1 MTVMISKPF
10 HVNQIITIR
19 YSPVEWPVSA
29 GTFWRVQSNQ
39 RSAVG
44 LESRTKDIALGVA
57 SPS

>member
-1 MTVMISKPF
+1 MTVMISKSF
-10 HVNQIITIR
+10 YVNQIITIR
-19 YSPVEWPVSA
+19 CSPVEWSVST

-44 LESRTKDIALGVA
+44 LDSRTKDIVLGVA

>member
-1 MTVMISKPF
+1 MTVMIPKSF

-19 YSPVEWPVSA
+19 YSPVEWSVST
-29 GTFWRVQSNQ
+29 GTFRRVQSNQ

-44 LESRTKDIALGVA
+44 LESRTKDIVLGVA

>member
-19 YSPVEWPVSA
+19 YSPVECSVST

-44 LESRTKDIALGVA
+44 LESLTKDIVLGVA